1 MEFLATLPNVS
12 TKSVYP
18 CLASIT
24 IAPPGEV
31 GGQSGRNR
39 RLSASSAEGTGSA
52 LGDDQG
58 EGDNIIKRV
67 ISGNRRK
74 SSFGTNTTG
83 GTASGPISGG
93 GVAGAGAGNDTIGGH
108 SMADRD
114 RRKSIAPSAFAGVGG
129 VQAGSNASGPEGV
142 ERGTWF
148 WRVQAGVHD
157 VCTVCHATY

>member
-1 MEFLATLPNVS
+1 MEFLSTTPNVA

-24 IAPPGEV
+24 IAPPGDA
-31 GGQSGRNR
+31 GHASRSR
-39 RLSASSAEGTGSA
+39 RLSASSAEGSA
-52 LGDDQG
+52 VDDQG
-58 EGDNIIKRV
+58 EGDNIIRRV

-74 SSFGTNTTG
+74 SSFGTNT
-83 GTASGPISGG
+83 ASGPQSGTG
-93 GVAGAGAGNDTIGGH
+93 GPGADAAATMG
-108 SMADRD
+108 D

-148 WRVQAGVHD
+148 WRVQAGVHE
-157 VCTVCHATY
+157 VCY